1 MPLTRTDFQQLTDVR
16 AAEAAALL
24 AAGLWDGAYYLA
36 GYAVEC
42 ALKACV
48 AKLTAA
54 EEFPDKERAFK
65 AFTHDIEQLVKLAL
79 LKDVRDAGAKADPEF
94 RDNWN
99 LVKDWAE
106 DSRYARWTE
115 PQARAIHS
123 AVTDPAHGVLP
134 WIKRQW

>member
-1 MPLTRTDFQQLTDVR
+1 VPLTRTDFQQLADIR
-16 AAEAAALL
+16 AAEATALL
-24 AAGLWDGAYYLA
+24 AAGCWDGAYYLA

-48 AKLTAA
+48 AKLTVA
-54 EEFPDKERAFK
+54 EEFPDKERAYK
-65 AFTHDIEQLVKLAL
+65 AFTHDIEQLVKLAQ
-79 LKDVRDAGAKADPEF
+79 LKDVRDTDAKADPEF
-94 RDNWN
+94 RGNWN

-115 PQARAIHS
+115 QQARAIHS